1 MSLQDV
7 ISRYG
12 SSEVKK
18 IFSEETR
25 IEKMLNVEV
34 ALARALAEFNEIP
47 RDAADIILQKARI
60 EFVTPRRI
68 KELERKFKHDIVA
81 FVNTLAEQCGEY
93 GEYVHFGAT
102 SSDIID
108 TAWALQ
114 LKDSLKILG
123 EKLIEIS
130 QILCEYAL
138 KYKDLVMVGRTHGQH
153 AIPITLGFKFAVYTA
168 EVSRHIERLQ
178 EMLKRVLVGKMR
190 GAVGTMASF
199 GSKALE
205 IERKALEE
213 LGLKPAEITTQ
224 ILDRD
229 RYAELISWIA
239 IAGSTFDKIATEVR
253 NLQRTEILELAE
265 GFDINEQIGS
275 STMPHK
281 QNPIDCEKVSG
292 LAKVLRGFIIPS
304 LENIPLWHERDLT
317 NSSSER
323 FIIPLSIVILDEIL
337 STMIRI
343 LRGVRV
349 YPENIRRNLELSRG
363 TIMAEAVMMA
373 LARKGMGRQR
383 AYKLIRKLVIKSQ
396 LENRDF
402 KSVLQ
407 ENEEVRK
414 FLNIDELN
422 YIITPSNYLGKTEDI
437 ILNTIRVV
445 QERTKCLKKHMKS
458 LDNLETS
465 P

>member
-12 SSEVKK
+12 SSEVRK

-25 IEKMLNVEV
+25 IEKMLDIEA
-34 ALARALAEFNEIP
+34 ALVRVLAEFNEVP
-47 RDAADIILQKARI
+47 KEAADIVSQKAKI
-60 EFVTPRRI
+60 EFVTPGRI
-68 KELERKFKHDIVA
+68 KELEKKFKHDIVA
-81 FVNTLAEQCGEY
+81 LVNALAEQCGEY

-102 SSDIID
+102 SNDIID

-114 LKDSLKILG
+114 LKDSLKVLG
-123 EKLIEIS
+123 EKLIEVS

-153 AIPITLGFKFAVYTA
+153 AIPITLGFKFAVYAA

-199 GSKALE
+199 GPKALE
-205 IERKALEE
+205 IERRVLEE
-213 LGLKPAEITTQ
+213 LKLKPAEITTQ
-224 ILDRD
+224 VICRD

-239 IAGSTFDKIATEVR
+239 ITGSTFDKIAIEIR

-265 GFDINEQIGS
+265 GFDIDKQFGS

-281 QNPIDCEKVSG
+281 QNPVDCEKISG
-292 LAKVLRGFIIPS
+292 LAKVLRGFVIPS

-323 FIIPLSIVILDEIL
+323 FVIPLSIIILDEIL
-337 STMIRI
+337 STMI
-343 LRGVRV
+343 GVLKGLRV
-349 YPENIRRNLELSRG
+349 YPENMRRNLELSKG
-363 TIMAEAVMMA
+363 AIMAEAVMMA

-383 AYKLIRKLVIKSQ
+383 AYKLVRELVIKSQ
-396 LENRDF
+396 LENRDL
-402 KSVLQ
+402 KSILQ

-437 ILNTIRVV
+437 ILNTIKVV
-445 QERTKCLKKHMKS
+445 QERIKHLKNCEY
-458 LDNLETS
+458 LR
-465 P
+465 

>member
-12 SSEVKK
+12 SSDVKK

-25 IEKMLNVEV
+25 IEKMLNVEA

-47 RDAADIILQKARI
+47 KEAADVISQKAKT
-60 EFVTPRRI
+60 EFVTPERI
-68 KELERKFKHDIVA
+68 KEIEKKFKHDIVA
-81 FVNTLAEQCGEY
+81 LINALAEQCGEY

-102 SSDIID
+102 SNDIID

-114 LKDSLKILG
+114 LKDSIKVLG

-153 AIPITLGFKFAVYTA
+153 AIPTTLGFKFAVYAA

-178 EMLKRVLVGKMR
+178 EMLKRILVGKIR

-199 GSKALE
+199 GPKALE
-205 IERKALEE
+205 IERRVLEE
-213 LGLKPAEITTQ
+213 LKLKPAEITTQ
-224 ILDRD
+224 VICRD

-239 IAGSTFDKIATEVR
+239 ITGSTFDKIAIEIR
-253 NLQRTEILELAE
+253 NLQRIEILELAE
-265 GFDINEQIGS
+265 GFDINEQFGS

-281 QNPIDCEKVSG
+281 QNPIDCEKISG
-292 LAKVLRGFIIPS
+292 LAKVLRGFVIPS

-323 FIIPLSIVILDEIL
+323 FVIPLSIIILDEIL
-337 STMIRI
+337 STMIKV
-343 LRGVRV
+343 LKGLRV
-349 YPENIRRNLELSRG
+349 YPENMKRNLELSRG
-363 TIMAEAVMMA
+363 AIMAEAVMMA
-373 LARKGMGRQR
+373 LARKGMGRQK
-383 AYKLIRKLVIKSQ
+383 AYKLIRELTIKSQ
-396 LENRDF
+396 VENRDF
-402 KSVLQ
+402 KSILQ
-407 ENEEVRK
+407 ENNEVRNY
-414 FLNIDELN
+414 LSADEIN
-422 YIITPSNYLGKTEDI
+422 YITIPSNYLGKTRDI
-437 ILNTIRVV
+437 ISNTIKIV
-445 QERTKCLKKHMKS
+445 QERIKYFRSCEY
-458 LDNLETS
+458 LE
-465 P
+465 

>member
-1 MSLQDV
+1 M

-25 IEKMLNVEV
+25 IEKMLNVEA
-34 ALARALAEFNEIP
+34 ALVRVLAEFNEVP
-47 RDAADIILQKARI
+47 REAADIISKKARV
-60 EFVTPRRI
+60 EFVTPERV

-81 FVNTLAEQCGEY
+81 LVNALAEQCGEY
-93 GEYVHFGAT
+93 GEYVHFGTT
-102 SSDIID
+102 SNDIID

-114 LKDSLKILG
+114 LKDSLKVLG
-123 EKLIEIS
+123 EKLIEVS

-153 AIPITLGFKFAVYTA
+153 AIPITLGFKFAVYAA

-178 EMLKRVLVGKMR
+178 EMLKRVLVGKIR

-199 GSKALE
+199 GPRALE
-205 IERKALEE
+205 IERKVLEE
-213 LGLKPAEITTQ
+213 LRLKPAEITTQ
-224 ILDRD
+224 VVCRD

-239 IAGSTFDKIATEVR
+239 ITGSTFDKIAIEIR

-265 GFDINEQIGS
+265 GFDIDEQIGS

-281 QNPIDCEKVSG
+281 QNPVNCEKISG
-292 LAKVLRGFIIPS
+292 LAKVLRGFVIPS

-323 FIIPLSIVILDEIL
+323 FVIPLSIIILDEIL
-337 STMIRI
+337 STMIKV
-343 LRGVRV
+343 LKGLKV
-349 YPENIRRNLELSRG
+349 YPDNMRRNIELSRG
-363 TIMAEAVMMA
+363 AIMAEAVMMA

-383 AYKLIRKLVIKSQ
+383 AYKLIRELVIKSQ
-396 LENRDF
+396 LENKDL
-402 KSVLQ
+402 KSILQ
-407 ENEEVRK
+407 ENDEVRK

-437 ILNTIRVV
+437 ILNTIRIV
-445 QERTKCLKKHMKS
+445 QERMKHLKNCEY
-458 LDNLETS
+458 LR
-465 P
+465 

>member
-1 MSLQDV
+1 
-7 ISRYG
+7 
-12 SSEVKK
+12 VKK

-25 IEKMLNVEV
+25 IEKMLNVEA
-34 ALARALAEFNEIP
+34 ALVRVLAEFNEVP
-47 RDAADIILQKARI
+47 REAADIISKKARV
-60 EFVTPRRI
+60 EFVTPERV

-81 FVNTLAEQCGEY
+81 LVNALAEQCGEY
-93 GEYVHFGAT
+93 GEYVHFGTT
-102 SSDIID
+102 SNDIID

-114 LKDSLKILG
+114 LKDSLKVLG
-123 EKLIEIS
+123 EKLIEVS

-153 AIPITLGFKFAVYTA
+153 AIPITLGFKFAVYAA

-178 EMLKRVLVGKMR
+178 EMLKRVLVGKIR

-199 GSKALE
+199 GPRALE
-205 IERKALEE
+205 IERKVLEE
-213 LGLKPAEITTQ
+213 LRLKPAEITTQ
-224 ILDRD
+224 VVCRD

-239 IAGSTFDKIATEVR
+239 ITGSTFDKIAIEIR

-265 GFDINEQIGS
+265 GFDIDEQIGS

-281 QNPIDCEKVSG
+281 QNPVNCEKISG
-292 LAKVLRGFIIPS
+292 LAKVLRGFVIPS

-323 FIIPLSIVILDEIL
+323 FVIPLSIIILDEIL
-337 STMIRI
+337 STMIKV
-343 LRGVRV
+343 LKGLKV
-349 YPENIRRNLELSRG
+349 YPDNMRRNIELSRG
-363 TIMAEAVMMA
+363 AIMAEAVMMA

-383 AYKLIRKLVIKSQ
+383 AYKLIRELVIKSQ
-396 LENRDF
+396 LENKDL
-402 KSVLQ
+402 KSILQ
-407 ENEEVRK
+407 ENDEVRK

-437 ILNTIRVV
+437 ILNTIRIV
-445 QERTKCLKKHMKS
+445 QERMKHLKNCEY
-458 LDNLETS
+458 LR
-465 P
+465 

>member
-25 IEKMLNVEV
+25 IEKMLNVEA
-34 ALARALAEFNEIP
+34 ALVRALAEFNEVP
-47 RDAADIILQKARI
+47 REAADIISQKARV
-60 EFVTPRRI
+60 EFVTPERI

-81 FVNTLAEQCGEY
+81 LVNALAEQCGDY

-102 SSDIID
+102 SNDIID

-114 LKDSLKILG
+114 LKDSLKVLG
-123 EKLIEIS
+123 EKLIEVS

-153 AIPITLGFKFAVYTA
+153 AIPITLGFKFAVYAA

-178 EMLKRVLVGKMR
+178 EMLKRVLVGKIR

-199 GSKALE
+199 GPKALE
-205 IERKALEE
+205 IERKVLEE
-213 LGLKPAEITTQ
+213 LRLKPAEITTQ
-224 ILDRD
+224 VVCRD

-239 IAGSTFDKIATEVR
+239 ITGSTFDKIAIEIR
-253 NLQRTEILELAE
+253 NLQRIEILELAE
-265 GFDINEQIGS
+265 GFNIDEQIGS

-281 QNPIDCEKVSG
+281 QNPVDCEKISG
-292 LAKVLRGFIIPS
+292 LAKVLRGFVIPS

-323 FIIPLSIVILDEIL
+323 FVIPLSIIILDEIL
-337 STMIRI
+337 STMIKV
-343 LRGVRV
+343 LKGLRV
-349 YPENIRRNLELSRG
+349 YPDNMRRNIELSRG
-363 TIMAEAVMMA
+363 AIMAEAVMMA

-383 AYKLIRKLVIKSQ
+383 AYKLIRELVIKSQ
-396 LENRDF
+396 LENKDL
-402 KSVLQ
+402 KSILQ
-407 ENEEVRK
+407 ENDEVRK

-422 YIITPSNYLGKTEDI
+422 YITTPSNYLGKTEDI
-437 ILNTIRVV
+437 ILNTIRIV
-445 QERTKCLKKHMKS
+445 QERMKHLKNYEY
-458 LDNLETS
+458 LR
-465 P
+465 

>member
-25 IEKMLNVEV
+25 IEKMLNVEA
-34 ALARALAEFNEIP
+34 ALVRALAEFNEVP
-47 RDAADIILQKARI
+47 REAADIISKKARV
-60 EFVTPRRI
+60 EFVTPERI

-81 FVNTLAEQCGEY
+81 LVNALAEQCGEY

-102 SSDIID
+102 SNDIID

-123 EKLIEIS
+123 EKLIEVS

-153 AIPITLGFKFAVYTA
+153 AIPITLGFKFAVYAA
-168 EVSRHIERLQ
+168 EVGRHIERLQ
-178 EMLKRVLVGKMR
+178 EMLKRVLVGKIR

-199 GSKALE
+199 GPKALE
-205 IERKALEE
+205 IERKVLEE
-213 LGLKPAEITTQ
+213 LRLKPAEITTQ
-224 ILDRD
+224 VVCRD

-239 IAGSTFDKIATEVR
+239 ITGSTFDKIAIEIR

-265 GFDINEQIGS
+265 GFNIDEQIGS

-281 QNPIDCEKVSG
+281 QNPIDCEKISG
-292 LAKVLRGFIIPS
+292 LAKVLRGFVIPS

-323 FIIPLSIVILDEIL
+323 FVIPLSIIILDEIL
-337 STMIRI
+337 STMIKV
-343 LRGVRV
+343 LKGLKV
-349 YPENIRRNLELSRG
+349 YPDNMRRNIELSRG
-363 TIMAEAVMMA
+363 AIMAEAVMMA

-383 AYKLIRKLVIKSQ
+383 AYKLIRELVIKSQ
-396 LENRDF
+396 LENKDL
-402 KSVLQ
+402 KSILQ
-407 ENEEVRK
+407 ENDEVRK

-437 ILNTIRVV
+437 ILDTIRIV
-445 QERTKCLKKHMKS
+445 QERMKHLKNCECLR
-458 LDNLETS
+458 
-465 P
+465 